1 MTYPGLHHPSRRTDA
16 ARTLRHT
23 RRTFA
28 SCREQEATLT
38 PDMVDLAVQ
47 EGACDNTPFP
57 LSQCYASFSTLL
69 RRRREISP
77 VGRNRPF
84 FCLLQS
90 KETIFRPFS

>member
-38 PDMVDLAVQ
+38 PDMVDLA
-47 EGACDNTPFP
+47 T
-57 LSQCYASFSTLL
+57 
-69 RRRREISP
+69 RRRVYEHLRA
-77 VGRNRPF
+77 
-84 FCLLQS
+84 
-90 KETIFRPFS
+90 ETWTKLSAMRQMLHKLFD